1 MSEYLNRLSQL
12 LPTLCVDTSYEQG
25 LLAASGTSGERLLV
39 AGSQESQLFS
49 LLATEEPLLEFGWT
63 PFFPIEAEYGE
74 AISIRVVN
82 RAGEIERFHNTADFR
97 QCCGSRLEELTACTV
112 QLPDPLLKRCSL
124 RFLMLNNTSFQML
137 NERAAGCTGCVI
149 VIAADAGGFSEDYQ
163 TLCDWLADERCAADR
178 VSLIL
183 TQRAPRLNPAL
194 EMMAETMLKREKI
207 SVFRCSLGR
216 GSGLPPARALDH
228 AVRDILDRS
237 GAGRD
242 DDGVIRTCCVR
253 VEEKLRTALAEAEAA
268 GEEAQRLETLFR
280 DAEKNF
286 HAIAETDRYSL
297 SELLTQEEESGIR
310 AEVRR
315 MINALRMALP
325 GLIDDAAAKSDD
337 PKEDVKQLVGDYVS
351 DLMDRFLTD
360 LLLEVSE
367 KLLIPRTQ
375 ERFDQVIQRFRRLS
389 RELQMEAFDDEAPV
403 ELDLLKSE
411 GVNMGDYRTTVSE
424 VLSRIIVEG
433 GKMLVKLLAMVTL
446 YDKLSAFG
454 FVSLSN
460 MLKKAGDAAASAM
473 QRTIDNALPLRIYM
487 NDLKKDLLENLGRA
501 EGVLCEQLDESVFPR
516 LYSMLDEQF
525 RQMTQGYEAMIRGQG
540 DRCAAQA
547 RSASDKAEQLQ
558 EQLRLVTELYS
569 GATSGM

>member
-124 RFLMLNNTSFQML
+124 RFLMLNDTSFQML

-268 GEEAQRLETLFR
+268 G
-280 DAEKNF
+280 
-286 HAIAETDRYSL
+286 
-297 SELLTQEEESGIR
+297 
-310 AEVRR
+310 VRR
-315 MINALRMALP
+315 
-325 GLIDDAAAKSDD
+325 
-337 PKEDVKQLVGDYVS
+337 
-351 DLMDRFLTD
+351 
-360 LLLEVSE
+360 
-367 KLLIPRTQ
+367 
-375 ERFDQVIQRFRRLS
+375 QR
-389 RELQMEAFDDEAPV
+389 
-403 ELDLLKSE
+403 
-411 GVNMGDYRTTVSE
+411 
-424 VLSRIIVEG
+424 I
-433 GKMLVKLLAMVTL
+433 
-446 YDKLSAFG
+446 
-454 FVSLSN
+454 
-460 MLKKAGDAAASAM
+460 
-473 QRTIDNALPLRIYM
+473 
-487 NDLKKDLLENLGRA
+487 
-501 EGVLCEQLDESVFPR
+501 
-516 LYSMLDEQF
+516 
-525 RQMTQGYEAMIRGQG
+525 
-540 DRCAAQA
+540 
-547 RSASDKAEQLQ
+547 
-558 EQLRLVTELYS
+558 
-569 GATSGM
+569 